1 MRKLEKVYDVTIE
14 SLLVLSVIMLTIA
27 SIRLALLITG
37 II

>member
-27 SIRLALLITG
+27 SIRLLLLITG

>member
-27 SIRLALLITG
+27 SIRFLLLITG